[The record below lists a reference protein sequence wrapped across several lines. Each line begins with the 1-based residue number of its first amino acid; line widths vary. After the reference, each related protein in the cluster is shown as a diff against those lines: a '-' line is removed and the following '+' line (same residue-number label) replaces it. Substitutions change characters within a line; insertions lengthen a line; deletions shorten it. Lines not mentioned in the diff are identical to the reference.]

1 MSDTIILEAR
11 NLSKHFGGLHAVD
24 GVSLQVRAGAFHSV
38 IGPNGAGKTT
48 LFNLLSGVFHPTGGQ
63 ILFRGREITRL
74 PAFRRSQLGI
84 GRSFQITNIFP
95 NLTVLENVRIA
106 AQSRGH
112 DSLRLL
118 RDHRHFTR
126 YIERAHEVLAL
137 VGLAD
142 KAPMLAASLPHGDKR
157 KLEIGILLATEP
169 EILLLDEVLAVGDMD
184 FQKKCYKVINT
195 FKNEGV
201 TMVYV
206 SHDMDSVKKYCDR
219 TLLLRKGEQVIIGDS
234 ADVIDKYESLSPQEE
249 NPAMEGLP
257 CIPRV

>member
-24 GVSLQVRAGAFHSV
+24 GVSLQVRGGAFHSV

-169 EILLLDEVLAVGDMD
+169 EILLLDEPTAGISREEVPAIMEVIGRIKAVGGKTIMLVEHKMEIVMNTSDRITVM
-184 FQKKCYKVINT
+184 QHGKVIA
-195 FKNEGV
+195 EGAPA
-201 TMVYV
+201 
-206 SHDMDSVKKYCDR
+206 
-219 TLLLRKGEQVIIGDS
+219 EI
-234 ADVIDKYESLSPQEE
+234 AASPIVQQAYLGGGALVE
-249 NPAMEGLP
+249 
-257 CIPRV
+257 